1 MEKQGKVK
9 NGQMAPTE
17 KEGEKHVVRNMA
29 IILLIVAVAIAI
41 AIAMIVYIAVIKE
54 CVQVSLSSTP
64 EWSPYR
70 IDTAEAIIGVT
81 LGYPKAYEEY
91 RYEYQAK
98 LYNMNIDLLAA
109 LGNDSELSSVTWS
122 LGKLAQYI
130 SGIVVSCQHAITVM
144 SIQPQY
150 NTHHNRSIQP
160 YYNNEASMITMA
172 CTCLNTETSSYAAQ
186 AAADVVWREIMNEN
200 NTLNEYSLGLAAQA
214 LIATKNETFR
224 HGIAKSQMG
233 IISKLQGKIPE
244 IMKKGAAVSQI
255 LPALANSSFLDIEIH
270 PPLPGVPVTANWTLN
285 ITIGVE
291 DPILTNTTRQWN
303 SSLLVPSNATLLQ
316 AMEALQNEASSNFSF
331 DTVPTSFGPMVIT
344 VYGITRNETN
354 MYWRIMKAPDIPLQ
368 TGIADTYPQN
378 NDHYIFKLTSF

>member
-1 MEKQGKVK
+1 MEEQGKGK

-17 KEGEKHVVRNMA
+17 KVT
-29 IILLIVAVAIAI
+29 
-41 AIAMIVYIAVIKE
+41 KE

-64 EWSPYR
+64 EWNPSR
-70 IDTAEAIIGVT
+70 IDTAEAIISVT

-91 RYEYQAK
+91 HYEYQTK

-122 LGKLAQYI
+122 RGKLAQYI
-130 SGIVVSCQHAITVM
+130 SGIVVSSQHETATSYFGLGNLVDILKRQLLLSLDYFRTNRFALSWMAIAM
-144 SIQPQY
+144 YQ
-150 NTHHNRSIQP
+150 HNETFERQSTQP
-160 YYNNEASMITMA
+160 YYNI
-172 CTCLNTETSSYAAQ
+172 L
-186 AAADVVWREIMNEN
+186 VLFVWREIMNEN

-224 HGIAKSQMG
+224 HGIVKSQMG

-255 LPALANSSFLDIEIH
+255 LPALAYNSFLDIKIH
-270 PPLPGVPVTANWTLN
+270 SPLPGVTVTANCTLN
-285 ITIGVE
+285 IKIGVE

-303 SSLLVPSNATLLQ
+303 RSLLVSSNATLLE
-316 AMEALQNEASSNFSF
+316 AMEALQNEPSSDFSF
-331 DTVPTSFGPMVIT
+331 VTVPTSLGPVVIT
-344 VYGITRNETN
+344 VCGIPRNETN

-368 TGIADTYPQN
+368 TGIADTNPQN
-378 NDHYIFKLTSF
+378 NDHYIFKLTSI